1 MDFLI
6 DLAFC
11 AAAGFAASFIF
22 RGSQFGIL
30 GYIVIGFIGGYLGQF
45 VFKYFHINIIG
56 GYLGKFLYAFAG
68 ALLLLFIMSLFGSR
82 RKDAK

>member
-11 AAAGFAASFIF
+11 AAAGLAASFLF
-22 RGSQFGIL
+22 SGSRFGIL
-30 GYIVIGFIGGYLGQF
+30 GYIVIGAIGGFIGQFIFGYFQ
-45 VFKYFHINIIG
+45 INIVG

-68 ALLLLFIMSLFGSR
+68 ALILLFVLSLFRSK
-82 RKDAK
+82 RKDKE

>member
-1 MDFLI
+1 MSFLI

-22 RGSQFGIL
+22 KGSQFGIL
-30 GYIVIGFIGGYLGQF
+30 GYIIIGFIGGFIGQY
-45 VFKYFHINIIG
+45 VFSYFQINIIG

-68 ALLLLFIMSLFGSR
+68 ALILLFIFSLFARSR
-82 RKDAK
+82 KK